1 VAVTDLDVLSA
12 LAAAAPLFRPD
23 WDDVDPLAYVDVGD
37 LVYYLQSDLLAGR
50 TAEVT
55 TVFNAAEDLVRLGD
69 PGVANFIQVGFF
81 ECIQNTS
88 PGSRVDQE
96 AFEPFVSARSR
107 MLWNGLN
114 AMWGGST
121 TNGG

>member
-1 VAVTDLDVLSA
+1 MTDLDILSA
-12 LAAAAPLFRPD
+12 LAAAAPLFRPN
-23 WDDVDPLAYVDVGD
+23 WDAVDPLAYVDVGD
-37 LVYYLQSDLLAGR
+37 LVYYLQSELLAGR

-55 TVFNAAEDLVRLGD
+55 TVFNTAEDLLRLGD
-69 PGVANFIQVGFF
+69 PGVANFIQVAFF

-88 PGSRVDQE
+88 PRSRVDQE
-96 AFEPFVSARSR
+96 AFEPFLLARSR
-107 MLWNGLN
+107 LLWNGLS